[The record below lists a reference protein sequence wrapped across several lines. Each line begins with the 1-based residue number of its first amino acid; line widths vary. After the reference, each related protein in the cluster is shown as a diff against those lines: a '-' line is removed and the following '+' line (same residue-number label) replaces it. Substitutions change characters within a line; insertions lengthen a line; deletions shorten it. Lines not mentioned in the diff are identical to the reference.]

1 MSAVRSL
8 IPGIR
13 QLQLVTP
20 GHFLTLNRMQY
31 QPSPRKHT
39 QNIFLAM
46 SIIYD
51 MRFHKPR
58 ELPRRADED
67 GLEPSTRG
75 LKADEVRALVG
86 LYSVASW

>member
-1 MSAVRSL
+1 MLS
-8 IPGIR
+8 
-13 QLQLVTP
+13 VTP
-20 GHFLTLNRMQY
+20 EQLLTLHRMQY
-31 QPSPRKHT
+31 QPRPRKHT

-58 ELPRRADED
+58 ERPTRADED
-67 GLEPSTRG
+67 GLELSTGG
-75 LKADEVRALVG
+75 LRADEVRALVG